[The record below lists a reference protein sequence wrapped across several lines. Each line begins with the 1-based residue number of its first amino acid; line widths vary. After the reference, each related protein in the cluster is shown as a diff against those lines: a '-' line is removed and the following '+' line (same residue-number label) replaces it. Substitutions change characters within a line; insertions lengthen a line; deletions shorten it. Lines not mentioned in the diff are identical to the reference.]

1 MMNGGRRPGAGRP
14 KGAISKSTRAILEA
28 LHSGGE
34 MPIQY
39 MLRVMRDEDAPDL
52 RRDDMAKTAAR
63 YLHPQISALPDELIE
78 EAFTESSAVQSE
90 APAPVEAAAVPD
102 AAE

>member
-1 MMNGGRRPGAGRP
+1 MNGGKRPGAGRP
-14 KGAISKSTRAILEA
+14 KGAISKSTRAILEMLA
-28 LHSGGE
+28 TGDEL
-34 MPIQY
+34 PIQY

-63 YLHPQISALPDELIE
+63 YLHPQLASL
-78 EAFTESSAVQSE
+78 SE
-90 APAPVEAAAVPD
+90 DVEEAAAEVAVAENEAAPVAEVPVLE

>member
-1 MMNGGRRPGAGRP
+1 MNGGKRPGAGRP
-14 KGAISKSTRAILEA
+14 KGAISKSTRAILEMLA
-28 LHSGGE
+28 TGDEL
-34 MPIQY
+34 PIQY

-63 YLHPQISALPDELIE
+63 YLHPQLGSL
-78 EAFTESSAVQSE
+78 SE
-90 APAPVEAAAVPD
+90 DVVEEAAAEVAENEAVPVAEAPVLQ